1 MSEHETH
8 DGNSVGLNWFDEY
21 LLEVKD
27 IYPGQILTGTIMQV
41 RSNEV
46 LIDVGAK
53 SEGLVDSK
61 ELELLSED
69 ERATLSEGSQVRV
82 YVVRKEGQDGH
93 PVLSIHRAKME
104 KDWELVENAHV
115 NDQIFEA
122 QVTGSNKGGLIVHI
136 GQVRAFVPASQVS
149 TLRRKANE
157 KEDDY
162 KRRLNGIIGQSLKFK
177 VLELERRR
185 NRLILSERAA
195 QQQWRRERKARLLDT
210 LKPGA
215 IITGKVSNIAKF
227 GAFVDLGGAD
237 GLLHLSELSWGRVNH
252 PNEVVQIGDE
262 LEVYVLNVDLDRR
275 RIGLSLKRLQP
286 EPWSQFVMTHQEN
299 DEVDAIITHLATFG
313 AFARLVNQD
322 IEGLIH
328 LSEMSD
334 NHVQKPDEIVKKG
347 DTVRVRIIR
356 IEPERKRLGLSM
368 RRLNNEL
375 EEVLELS

>member
-286 EPWSQFVMTHQEN
+286 EPWSQFVMTHQVN

>member
-1 MSEHETH
+1 MSKYKTN
-8 DGNSVGLNWFDEY
+8 GNNTADLNWFDEY

-46 LIDVGAK
+46 LIDVGTK
-53 SEGLVDSK
+53 SEGLVDGK
-61 ELELLSED
+61 ELDQLTKD
-69 ERATLSEGSQVRV
+69 ERSALSEGAEVRV

-104 KDWELVENAHV
+104 KDWEFVEDADK
-115 NDQIFEA
+115 NDQIFDA
-122 QVTGSNKGGLIVHI
+122 KVTDANKGGLIVHI

-149 TLRRKANE
+149 SLRREANE
-157 KEDDY
+157 KEEDY
-162 KRRLNGIIGQSLKFK
+162 KRRLNGLIGQSLKFK

-195 QQQWRRERKARLLDT
+195 EQQWRREQKEKLLSS

-215 IITGKVSNIAKF
+215 IITGKVSSIAKF

-252 PNEVVQIGDE
+252 PNEIVQIGDE
-262 LEVYVLNVDLDRR
+262 LEVYVLTVDLDRR
-275 RIGLSLKRLQP
+275 RIGLSLKRLKP
-286 EPWSQFVMTHQEN
+286 EPWSQFVLTHQVN
-299 DEVDAIITHLATFG
+299 DEADAVITHLATFG
-313 AFARLVNQD
+313 AFARLITQD

-328 LSEMSD
+328 ISEMSD
-334 NHVQKPDEIVKKG
+334 NHVQMPDEVVKIG
-347 DTVRVRIIR
+347 DKVRVRIIR
-356 IEPERKRLGLSM
+356 IEAERKRLGLSL
-368 RRLNNEL
+368 RLNEKTDHDMA
-375 EEVLELS
+375 S

>member
-286 EPWSQFVMTHQEN
+286 EPWSQFVMTHQVN

-334 NHVQKPDEIVKKG
+334 NHLQKPDEIVKKG

-356 IEPERKRLGLSM
+356 IEPERKRLGLRM
-368 RRLNNEL
+368 RLNNEL
-375 EEVLELS
+375 DLATRQP